1 MGSYSERLDQSLKI
15 LENVSFDSTDSKLHS
30 TLPSK
35 SRRNPKISF
44 EFEKHALSELS
55 ILLTNLDSLGAVG
68 NQQISREKL
77 SRAISVLFQFIN
89 HPEQSLRFLADQIL
103 DEIFRKF
110 VLKFQAP
117 KVIAYL
123 LTELDK
129 KKSPGRLIYSVL
141 QKLSWVA
148 VYTRAQRAEVYNAHF
163 LCGMIQCIQ
172 SQDDSV
178 QQAIQ
183 RYFPVIFDYFGPFI
197 SAAHTERATEL
208 FNVAMK
214 NLSSGGVKN
223 RAASTVISCLAK
235 FVPSI
240 LHKSFYQLSDII
252 LQGRD
257 DDEQHQH
264 EIAGALNTLSVILP
278 FVLENM
284 NQNLAFMLKKLLCR
298 VLCCLYSRGN
308 EVVLASLEFLQKFV
322 SKHQQFRDSIQQLAQ
337 FDPLFVQ
344 MLGSEERSLKSDI
357 YCVDEQRPSCSKSFE
372 KELEEVET
380 MSCFSMRTG
389 YSLSRPA
396 SAWNSL
402 QDLLAEQK
410 MLGLNLDEQAS
421 DEPEQSGTTVDDAE
435 ENCSKNHENLLEN
448 DDNVSV
454 SSAELFVD
462 PLMNCLHQ
470 QQKSIGNSSWSLSQ
484 KSKNFRS
491 NDGTLS
497 MRTRTNTTSGLLTP
511 ISIISRSVGQK
522 SFEDQQYTSSAV
534 SSEENQGI
542 FEFLPDNFCS
552 TGVNFWIYS
561 SLFIAKRFL
570 LAGKGRIRSN
580 REVRVSQKIIAVN
593 YISDSLLMESSLIH
607 QPIFDSDGQHYSLLD
622 LHLYIGNDDDILA
635 IASLNFFFN
644 VEKCCF
650 FNDPSQFDK
659 LFAEKSKLIWYLK
672 KTLHCQRNSNRLK
685 GIFQIFINSMPFLCS
700 TESLLLA
707 SCEYAINA
715 DADIDYFRVKAVRAE
730 FISKIKWSYT
740 LPQIR
745 QKLLNEFCLVFLVQ
759 LFDKDPRVQKATL
772 DALPSFVLNI
782 DLCQNTDIFAPF
794 SLPHCLESHSPLP
807 VIIGL
812 NDRQHSFFQTKICDE
827 NFFFIF
833 NKIYSLTMDQFF
845 DKKFGFVSALEVLI
859 NNFPQNYFSLIN
871 EKQLGGITK
880 EKERSLTNSQK
891 GEEPSVYSL
900 FLLLLDFAENVICS
914 LEEFGVVIRLITKL
928 FSAIS
933 TYLIHQNST
942 LNNTSTLLQLWNL
955 CQKNNEN
962 AQLLS
967 KSQLSNT
974 NCIER
979 CLLLYLRTLNLF
991 YSIVAEEKV
1000 RRHKLLLHRT
1010 GLIAEGF
1017 VSNAAFLLSNPS
1029 SLILP
1034 EKSDYFSTTAKSLS
1048 NTTSPNA
1055 KAINLSFLLGSSTS
1069 HGRRQLTSYSNSI
1082 VLTSL
1087 EMHLRNSYKS
1097 FLESLKPDLHSRFLD
1112 LFNSTMDGFCTFLE
1126 FADFSL
1132 IRPFIDELV
1141 IFLRILMDISP
1152 ENSARLVSQL
1162 IKSAFN
1168 INYFSLKPIHSNPL
1182 CQTKIWEELTD
1193 CINAAPL
1200 ELFKFVQ
1207 PFNTFIK
1214 FSHRSELSSLFLE
1227 EMAGWMHSNRMK
1239 LPLVTIVDETQQEQM
1254 NRLLHQFEPF
1264 LSHLLKLYPL
1274 TNSNRTRKSI
1284 LDCIFILCLCNVR
1297 YELLDA
1303 NGRFKSKIISQLKQL
1318 SSEED
1323 APILPSM
1330 CIFVLLVVRVRCL
1343 KFSEI
1348 GLVIEQLFSRMDH
1361 KICYCSLEA
1370 FKIIIF
1376 DILSQ
1381 CSRKSRI
1388 SEDHKRILIQLKDGL
1403 LKILSM
1409 TFQLFPEASAEVWIC
1424 LLHAFRDHFDSES
1437 LSIIS
1442 LDFITHYLKF
1452 CEKMAVS
1459 GGEFTTPQNSPT
1471 RETTPQ
1477 TDANEQ
1483 YSFLNGHSNMKSNP
1497 LPNPTRQLFLHSA
1510 LISQCLASD
1519 FKIDNF
1525 LTCLNGLL
1533 KQLVN
1538 DSEIFNNSHIN
1549 LALHICPLIFVLFN
1563 HIDEEKLLNFW
1574 EAQKLDLIDE
1584 NINSKNLEGSYID
1597 FIAKSIVHLLFRI
1610 ENYICSETFIAND
1623 GDLQASKNH
1632 ICHSDSQATLLFL
1645 IFTIQQTIKSA
1656 KSSHLSSSLKR
1667 HLCISYTS
1675 LSKNVYVKLARI
1687 SPSIWSFW
1695 MNLQFIVSNEI
1706 SFGDFDALPSKCKSF
1721 LVQLLY
1727 WKIFEIE
1734 TESEAETLFISI
1746 LDSLKLSSSK
1756 ADFLLEFLRTR
1767 DDKMFK
1773 KCLNKLPK
1781 RILASIEM
1789 ELIQV
1794 FCQNWGEDV
1803 FIPDIELSS
1812 LIPRLFCILAKS
1824 ENQQIINLLTRINEI
1839 PETNSFARFKIIWAH
1854 FSNKPEQTF
1863 TLPSYKFTSKEFS
1876 ILHDNNVSIT
1886 QFYKTLLLHASM
1898 PDDFEQIIEGILTLS
1913 EEEIGDILEAR
1924 PPWPLSKKFFERF
1937 FLVLTQNVSNY
1948 DMSEEDNNSTQR
1960 IEKIIQV
1967 LFELLL
1973 TTKNKRKCFAAENVF
1988 ILAKIDGL
1996 RNCFRPQILQ
2006 FPEQL
2011 FFSSSNL
2018 LERFLNDTFV
2028 QLFSS
2033 YYSYDE
2039 ELPSEYFVA
2048 LKLFFSLHD
2057 VKEYF
2062 AKNDCKTLKSLLLF
2076 FTLLWEHVEQQIPH
2090 WKRLN
2095 IDKRH
2100 WPVQIEIVSGEVGSC
2115 TGDYWQEEERE
2126 ELEESIKKVFVLVQ
2140 RIVFSLKNDLLKCEE
2155 AKEAFTALLAN
2166 VSLFHKMA
2174 LVPESALRLDWQ
2186 LLISVNKE
2194 GKCFI
2199 PLIQIHLLN
2208 DFNVLQDFC
2217 FRIFSFGWS
2226 SRSQFEEYS
2235 MSLFGVLSS
2244 TPTTLTELQQRT
2256 ESDGINAAYQQL
2268 SASSLAVEAL
2278 SCVLLQS
2285 LLYPK
2290 PGDLIDSFFVVIHR
2304 KRRENYLFLD
2314 TGPGKIALRAKF
2326 LTKLLI
2332 ENGQVS
2338 ISNHDLF
2345 IENLECVDSRPGKRY
2360 GLGQAA
2366 LYHLWSVTGL
2376 LESSPSKDIVEAPS
2390 SSTFYATHDEAESSS
2405 LSPNELLN
2413 DECDTASSLRALF
2426 ETFMH
2431 WLNSSGS
2438 ISHLPLSI
2446 LHSTLR
2452 CLALLS
2458 DLFQE
2463 KSFYIQTFSTIKS
2476 LLANNPFLFSDPT
2489 CKGYSYYLLLKC
2501 ASVLDWMELADS
2513 GEVSTA
2519 KYIEGIIHSGFLQQD
2534 EKFVQNCSLHGL
2546 LYLSQSLALDNLH
2559 NIMSIS
2565 FDFVLKELKQ
2575 LRQEGINSLDW

>member
-1 MGSYSERLDQSLKI
+1 
-15 LENVSFDSTDSKLHS
+15 
-30 TLPSK
+30 
-35 SRRNPKISF
+35 
-44 EFEKHALSELS
+44 
-55 ILLTNLDSLGAVG
+55 
-68 NQQISREKL
+68 
-77 SRAISVLFQFIN
+77 
-89 HPEQSLRFLADQIL
+89 
-103 DEIFRKF
+103 
-110 VLKFQAP
+110 
-117 KVIAYL
+117 
-123 LTELDK
+123 
-129 KKSPGRLIYSVL
+129 
-141 QKLSWVA
+141 
-148 VYTRAQRAEVYNAHF
+148 
-163 LCGMIQCIQ
+163 
-172 SQDDSV
+172 
-178 QQAIQ
+178 
-183 RYFPVIFDYFGPFI
+183 
-197 SAAHTERATEL
+197 
-208 FNVAMK
+208 
-214 NLSSGGVKN
+214 
-223 RAASTVISCLAK
+223 
-235 FVPSI
+235 
-240 LHKSFYQLSDII
+240 
-252 LQGRD
+252 
-257 DDEQHQH
+257 
-264 EIAGALNTLSVILP
+264 
-278 FVLENM
+278 
-284 NQNLAFMLKKLLCR
+284 
-298 VLCCLYSRGN
+298 
-308 EVVLASLEFLQKFV
+308 
-322 SKHQQFRDSIQQLAQ
+322 
-337 FDPLFVQ
+337 
-344 MLGSEERSLKSDI
+344 
-357 YCVDEQRPSCSKSFE
+357 
-372 KELEEVET
+372 

-421 DEPEQSGTTVDDAE
+421 DEPEQIRTTVDDTE
-435 ENCSKNHENLLEN
+435 ENYPKIDEN

-454 SSAELFVD
+454 NSAEFFVD

-470 QQKSIGNSSWSLSQ
+470 QQKSIRSSSWSLSQ
-484 KSKNFRS
+484 KSKNLRS

-542 FEFLPDNFCS
+542 LEFLPDNFCN

-561 SLFIAKRFL
+561 SLFIAKKFL

-580 REVRVSQKIIAVN
+580 REVRVSQKIIALN
-593 YISDSLLMESSLIH
+593 YISDSLLMESSIIH
-607 QPIFDSDGQHYSLLD
+607 QPIFDSDGQQYSLLD
-622 LHLYIGNDDDILA
+622 LHLYIGNDDDNLA

-659 LFAEKSKLIWYLK
+659 LFVEKSKLIWYLK

-685 GIFQIFINSMPFLCS
+685 GIFQIFINSIPFLCS

-715 DADIDYFRVKAVRAE
+715 VDIDYFRVKAVRAE
-730 FISKIKWSYT
+730 FISQIKWSYT
-740 LPQIR
+740 SPQIR
-745 QKLLNEFCLVFLVQ
+745 QKLLNEFCRVFLVQ

-772 DALPSFVLNI
+772 DALPLFVLNI
-782 DLCQNTDIFAPF
+782 ALCQNTNIFAPF

-812 NDRQHSFFQTKICDE
+812 NDKQHSFFQTKICDE

-871 EKQLGGITK
+871 ERQFGGVTK
-880 EKERSLTNSQK
+880 EKGRSLTNSQR
-891 GEEPSVYSL
+891 GEMPSVYSM
-900 FLLLLDFAENVICS
+900 FLLLLDFAENIICS
-914 LEEFGVVIRLITKL
+914 LEEFGVFIRLITKL

-933 TYLIHQNST
+933 TYLINKNSI
-942 LNNTSTLLQLWNL
+942 LNNTSTLLQLWNM
-955 CQKNNEN
+955 CQTNNEN
-962 AQLLS
+962 AQQPS
-967 KSQLSNT
+967 KSKFPNT

-1034 EKSDYFSTTAKSLS
+1034 EKSDYFSKTAKSLS

-1055 KAINLSFLLGSSTS
+1055 KAINLSFLLGSTS
-1069 HGRRQLTSYSNSI
+1069 QHHGRRQLTSYSNSI

-1087 EMHLRNSYKS
+1087 EMQLRNSYKS

-1168 INYFSLKPIHSNPL
+1168 INYSSLKPIHSNPL
-1182 CQTKIWEELTD
+1182 CQIKIWEELTD
-1193 CINAAPL
+1193 CNNAAPL

-1207 PFNTFIK
+1207 SFNTFIK
-1214 FSHRSELSSLFLE
+1214 FSHRSEFSSLLLE
-1227 EMAGWMHSNRMK
+1227 EMAGWMHSNRMR

-1318 SSEED
+1318 SPEED
-1323 APILPSM
+1323 AAILPSM
-1330 CIFVLLVVRVRCL
+1330 FIFVLLVVRVRCL

-1348 GLVIEQLFSRMDH
+1348 GLVIEQLFARMDH
-1361 KICYCSLEA
+1361 KICHWSLEA

-1388 SEDHKRILIQLKDGL
+1388 SEDHKRILMLLKDGF
-1403 LKILSM
+1403 LKIFSM
-1409 TFQLFPEASAEVWIC
+1409 TFQLFPEASAELWIC

-1437 LSIIS
+1437 LSNTS
-1442 LDFITHYLKF
+1442 LDFINHYLKF

-1471 RETTPQ
+1471 KETTPQ
-1477 TDANEQ
+1477 LDANEQ
-1483 YSFLNGHSNMKSNP
+1483 YSFLNGHSNIKSN
-1497 LPNPTRQLFLHSA
+1497 LIPNLTRQLFLHSA
-1510 LISQCLASD
+1510 LISQCLASTE
-1519 FKIDNF
+1519 FKINNF
-1525 LTCLNGLL
+1525 LNCLNGLL

-1538 DSEIFNNSHIN
+1538 DSELFNKSFNN

-1574 EAQKLDLIDE
+1574 EPQKLDLLEE
-1584 NINSKNLEGSYID
+1584 NINSKNLEGLPKSVETTYID

-1610 ENYICSETFIAND
+1610 ENYICSEGFFVNG
-1623 GDLQASKNH
+1623 GDFQTSKNH
-1632 ICHSDSQATLLFL
+1632 ISHSDSQATLLFL

-1656 KSSHLSSSLKR
+1656 KSSHLSSSLKK

-1706 SFGDFDALPSKCKSF
+1706 SFGDFVALPSKCKSF
-1721 LVQLLY
+1721 LVQLLC
-1727 WKIFEIE
+1727 WKIFEIA

-1767 DDKMFK
+1767 DEKVFK

-1789 ELIQV
+1789 ELIRV

-1803 FIPDIELSS
+1803 FIPNIELSS

-1839 PETNSFARFKIIWAH
+1839 PESNSFDRFKVIWAH

-1913 EEEIGDILEAR
+1913 EEEIGDILKAR
-1924 PPWPLSKKFFERF
+1924 PPWPLSKKFFECF
-1937 FLVLTQNVSNY
+1937 FLLLTQNASNY
-1948 DMSEEDNNSTQR
+1948 DMSEDDNNSTQR

-1973 TTKNKRKCFAAENVF
+1973 KTKNKRKCFAAENVF
-1988 ILAKIDGL
+1988 ILAKIDAL

-2011 FFSSSNL
+2011 FSSSSNL

-2033 YYSYDE
+2033 YYSNDE

-2048 LKLFFSLHD
+2048 FKLFFSLYD
-2057 VKEYF
+2057 VKDYF

-2090 WKRLN
+2090 WRRLN

-2115 TGDYWQEEERE
+2115 IGNCWQEEERE

-2166 VSLFHKMA
+2166 VSLFHRMA

-2186 LLISVNKE
+2186 LLISVNEE
-2194 GKCFI
+2194 GRCFI

-2256 ESDGINAAYQQL
+2256 ESDGINAAHQQL
-2268 SASSLAVEAL
+2268 AASSLAVEAL

-2285 LLYPK
+2285 LLYPVFT
-2290 PGDLIDSFFVVIHR
+2290 LTTNFYFFRNLVI
-2304 KRRENYLFLD
+2304 
-2314 TGPGKIALRAKF
+2314 
-2326 LTKLLI
+2326 
-2332 ENGQVS
+2332 
-2338 ISNHDLF
+2338 
-2345 IENLECVDSRPGKRY
+2345 
-2360 GLGQAA
+2360 
-2366 LYHLWSVTGL
+2366 
-2376 LESSPSKDIVEAPS
+2376 
-2390 SSTFYATHDEAESSS
+2390 
-2405 LSPNELLN
+2405 
-2413 DECDTASSLRALF
+2413 
-2426 ETFMH
+2426 
-2431 WLNSSGS
+2431 
-2438 ISHLPLSI
+2438 
-2446 LHSTLR
+2446 
-2452 CLALLS
+2452 
-2458 DLFQE
+2458 
-2463 KSFYIQTFSTIKS
+2463 
-2476 LLANNPFLFSDPT
+2476 
-2489 CKGYSYYLLLKC
+2489 
-2501 ASVLDWMELADS
+2501 
-2513 GEVSTA
+2513 
-2519 KYIEGIIHSGFLQQD
+2519 
-2534 EKFVQNCSLHGL
+2534 
-2546 LYLSQSLALDNLH
+2546 
-2559 NIMSIS
+2559 
-2565 FDFVLKELKQ
+2565 
-2575 LRQEGINSLDW
+2575 